1 MRRRGK
7 PVEGNQGLAKWM
19 MIIKS
24 INLINFKDEKKKK
37 DNKKTIDP

>member
-1 MRRRGK
+1 MRRWGK
-7 PVEGNQGLAKWM
+7 PVEVNQGLAM
-19 MIIKS
+19 CLIIIKS